1 LQALIAI
8 EENHMTS
15 ARKIKF
21 STDLVTFYDPQFWGL
36 AGGMGTLRN
45 LFTSGGWNPLRF
57 WEQILISSK
66 TAGLDGIEI
75 TFAPGTWYS
84 ARDAYGSAQ
93 GFAGALREHG
103 LELSSGYFSTHIPG
117 TDRYAEFDNAADHA
131 VLLEMIGGYAEFLQT
146 CGSDS
151 LIVSLPLRA
160 SRDADPP
167 VLVDLQRAELMA
179 DLLNRMGYLL
189 LQYGVKLAVHP
200 EAFSM
205 FRNSRDVDLFMLL
218 TDPTYVFLCPDT
230 AQFTVAGSD
239 PLAIVERHRDRL
251 SITHWKDATGPAPAD
266 VPIDETIYERQIQ
279 WFTAVGSGVVD
290 WPAWVRL
297 LRDLQYEGWA
307 VLELDTAPDPVG
319 DLQRI
324 RQYVER
330 SLSAIY
336 C

>member
-1 LQALIAI
+1 
-8 EENHMTS
+8 MTEP
-15 ARKIKF
+15 RNLKF

-36 AGGMGTLRN
+36 AGGMGGLRDM
-45 LFTSGGWNPLRF
+45 FTSGGWEPLRF
-57 WEQILISSK
+57 WEKILASCQ

-75 TFAPGTWYS
+75 TFAPGDWYC
-84 ARDAYGSAQ
+84 AERAYGSAA
-93 GFAGALREHG
+93 GFAAALAAHD
-103 LELSSGYFSTHIPG
+103 LELSSGYFSTRIPG
-117 TDRYAEFDNAADHA
+117 TDRYADFGDPADHG
-131 VLLEMIGGYAEFLQT
+131 VLLEMIAGYAEFLQR

-160 SRDADPP
+160 SRDANPP
-167 VLVDLQRAELMA
+167 VFVDLKRAEIMA
-179 DLLNRMGYLL
+179 DLLNRMGYTALH
-189 LQYGVKLAVHP
+189 YGVKVSVHP

-251 SITHWKDATGPAPAD
+251 AITHWKDAVSAAPAD
-266 VPIDETIYERQIQ
+266 VPIDESIYERQIQ

-297 LRDLQYEGWA
+297 LRNLNYKGWA

-330 SLSAIY
+330 SLSPIY
-336 C
+336 R